1 MRTTIVEPTY
11 RMLHWL
17 PVAYVS
23 FLMSGLHGSAV
34 ASGLLLGEV
43 IGHMLEQRV
52 RLAYLEGL
60 HGAQQASAT
69 PSEAADTALD
79 DRYVSERFR
88 ATCMPV
94 AMVCAFIA
102 SCCAV
107 MAPFLGGPLLG
118 AAACTLSGAC
128 LLRLRFRS
136 GRGARRTFGR
146 LLVATFVVGFVG
158 AHALNAHFAFEKGND
173 ALGYAISCLIFAFGV
188 TISYTSIEA
197 GHRVALIVVFCLG
210 HASLPALTTLGT
222 PAEKVLWC
230 FALLLGE
237 VVGFAIDVHMRDQF
251 LREQARDEAVREAQK
266 VAAERERAAEQE
278 RKSLLV
284 QREAA
289 AAEREAAARAQQA
302 QATLL
307 DRIFATSH
315 DALMLCELPAA
326 PEQPPTLL
334 RCSPNTHSILGVP
347 ADADPFTA
355 AFTAEQ
361 QRAIGADVELLAAEC
376 FFPERIQT
384 LAHSG
389 VVLACSG
396 HMVDDTRFLVTMRD
410 VTEAK
415 HMEMCKAESA
425 VIRALD
431 SAFDLVAH
439 FAICETR
446 ANLVWV
452 SASHSTV
459 LGHPLSSYR
468 GDLSALTHLHPP
480 SFMEE
485 HLPKLIA
492 SLHSGEMPDGFTFE
506 APMLHAD
513 GHEVWF
519 ECRIKR
525 MERSPCDVLIIS
537 RDITDRRERHRLEL
551 ENARLEVARQ
561 KDEEATHMLAHEL
574 KNRFIGVRGHVENAR
589 LTVEEKAGHLL
600 QAPHNLQEA
609 FADATAAVDRGLF
622 LCMNRAVT
630 LQLVHGAYE
639 PRSMDLDVAK
649 ELLVA
654 SAKRCDVHV
663 DAGVPRV
670 VRLDSNLL
678 LFVAENFIANA
689 QNYGPVG
696 RGDDKSI
703 TLRASCEGARLRIV
717 VTNNPGPRHADARRE
732 YGDGDA
738 TARILDKGG
747 LQKSATSTG
756 HGLRIVKRCVDMLR
770 GSTSL
775 RFLANRVEAS
785 LSVPF
790 AVVEHGKKVDLPP
803 GLRVAAVDDADYIR
817 QMDADCFASLGVD
830 AVLRGATA
838 DEIATFPA
846 FVARMRPPP
855 QVVLL
860 DENLDD
866 PQTLRPF
873 VKGTDLIA
881 RLREGGYENKVV
893 IRSANQA
900 SADRARYRA
909 CGADASLDK
918 GLSQEA
924 FARELASI
932 LDGTWTWS
940 GVDASKLS
948 DGGLSA
954 QHASEFAKRVPPY
967 LEEARRRADA
977 ADVDGAWAVVHQ
989 VKALA
994 LMLGAKEVASACEAL
1009 RSGWTAPLFERV
1021 ETEAREVLS
1030 ALSANGERTAGAE
1043 AQPLLRAGS
1052 LASGDSFRARSQV
1065 FIDELR
1071 QALARG
1077 APCDGILHQLSGCSS
1092 MAGAS
1097 RLAHFAQ
1104 RAEKSAEPFGDDQCD
1119 QLESI
1124 WRATL
1129 DAAGLPAPQPSEAGR
1144 HRS

>member
-1 MRTTIVEPTY
+1 MDALLAGEIMRLVVERRARIAFLDRQTEPTAE
-11 RMLHWL
+11 RLPSPHATLHPWL
-17 PVAYVS
+17 FTFSDAKLEDEFLNEQFLRSHTVNVVAFALMIA
-23 FLMSGLHGSAV
+23 FLCV
-34 ASGLLLGEV
+34 ASVFAIAPFHYISTATVIAMLCAREYGRRQHAACGHVIFGRGVIAALTLGYAAVWAYTRTCFAALATEKMIYFLVIPAVFFSASLHCVGIGYQHRLGALAVCTLGFLSLGDLSALGQSAESTLLIFGLLLGQLMGFTFES
-43 IGHMLEQRV
+43 HV
-52 RLAYLEGL
+52 RRIYL
-60 HGAQQASAT
+60 SN
-69 PSEAADTALD
+69 
-79 DRYVSERFR
+79 
-88 ATCMPV
+88 
-94 AMVCAFIA
+94 
-102 SCCAV
+102 
-107 MAPFLGGPLLG
+107 LG
-118 AAACTLSGAC
+118 
-128 LLRLRFRS
+128 
-136 GRGARRTFGR
+136 
-146 LLVATFVVGFVG
+146 
-158 AHALNAHFAFEKGND
+158 
-173 ALGYAISCLIFAFGV
+173 
-188 TISYTSIEA
+188 
-197 GHRVALIVVFCLG
+197 
-210 HASLPALTTLGT
+210 
-222 PAEKVLWC
+222 
-230 FALLLGE
+230 
-237 VVGFAIDVHMRDQF
+237 
-251 LREQARDEAVREAQK
+251 LREAKTR
-266 VAAERERAAEQE
+266 AERGQQE
-278 RKSLLV
+278 AK
-284 QREAA
+284 
-289 AAEREAAARAQQA
+289 AERRIAQDQNA
-302 QATLL
+302 KQSDLL

-315 DALMLCELPAA
+315 GALMLCELPAA

-361 QRAIGADVELLAAEC
+361 QRAIGADVELLAAQR

-389 VVLACSG
+389 TSLACSG

-415 HMEMCKAESA
+415 RTEQRERHVEMQRIQSAAQRAIEEAKAACDTLQKLDLASDLVTHMEIKNGTTTLLYC
-425 VIRALD
+425 
-431 SAFDLVAH
+431 
-439 FAICETR
+439 
-446 ANLVWV
+446 
-452 SASHSTV
+452 SASYEAV
-459 LGHPLSSYR
+459 LGHQPKTCV
-468 GDLSALTHLHPP
+468 GNVDGLTHLYPP
-480 SFMEE
+480 SFLASQPRERAAAFESRRIADGSTMETP
-485 HLPKLIA
+485 L
-492 SLHSGEMPDGFTFE
+492 
-506 APMLHAD
+506 LHAD
-513 GHEVWF
+513 GHEIWF
-519 ECRIKR
+519 E
-525 MERSPCDVLIIS
+525 ERVKIDPADPNKLLLVS
-537 RDITDRRERHRLEL
+537 RDITDRRERHRLEV

-561 KDEEATHMLAHEL
+561 KDEEAMHMLAHEL

-803 GLRVAAVDDADYIR
+803 GLRIAAVDDADYIR

-1030 ALSANGERTAGAE
+1030 ALSANGERTAGERTAGAE

-1104 RAEKSAEPFGDDQCD
+1104 RAEKSAEPFGDDQRD